1 MVPGQQHGDEEHG
14 HDRREGEWEVS
25 LHTCEARKGRARSQD
40 ALSAQAA
47 EYSRPMR
54 IGLLFPGEMGAAVG
68 AAANGEVLW
77 ASEGR
82 SGATAARAAGFEDV
96 GTVAELVSRS
106 DVVLSICPPRLAE
119 AVAQEV
125 AGLGFDGLYIDAN
138 AISPARAER
147 IAALFDR
154 AVDGSITANTGLH
167 LFLSGEPDQV
177 ELVSGLFGE
186 PVVPTPLPGGVGA
199 ASALKMAFAGWNKI
213 GAILEAQAHAVALAY
228 GLGDA
233 LAAEGVSR
241 DRIGRTAARAWRWSA
256 EMHEI
261 GDTHAALGL
270 DDGIARGAASS
281 LECWTGHRD
290 DAHVPVDELLGELR
304 RPKP

>member
-1 MVPGQQHGDEEHG
+1 
-14 HDRREGEWEVS
+14 
-25 LHTCEARKGRARSQD
+25 
-40 ALSAQAA
+40 
-47 EYSRPMR
+47 MR

-68 AAANGEVLW
+68 AAVRGEVLW

-82 SGATAARAAGFEDV
+82 SDATAARAAGFEDV

-106 DVVLSICPPRLAE
+106 DVVLSICPPGLAE
-119 AVAQEV
+119 DVAQEV
-125 AGLGFDGLYIDAN
+125 AGHGFAGLYVDAN

-154 AVDGSITANTGLH
+154 VVDGAITAKTGIH
-167 LFLSGEPDQV
+167 LFLSGEPDEV
-177 ELVSGLFGE
+177 ELACGLFGR

-213 GAILEAQAHAVALAY
+213 GAVLEAQAYAVARAY
-228 GLGDA
+228 GLEEA
-233 LAAEGVSR
+233 LAAEGVGR
-241 DRIGRTAARAWRWSA
+241 DRIGRTAARAWRWTA

-270 DDGIARGAASS
+270 DDGIARGAAAS
-281 LECWTGHRD
+281 LERWTSHRD
-290 DAHVPVDELLGELR
+290 DARVPVDELQDELR
-304 RPKP
+304 RPEPQR

>member
-1 MVPGQQHGDEEHG
+1 
-14 HDRREGEWEVS
+14 
-25 LHTCEARKGRARSQD
+25 
-40 ALSAQAA
+40 
-47 EYSRPMR
+47 MR
-54 IGLLFPGEMGAAVG
+54 VGLLFPGEMGAAVG
-68 AAANGEVLW
+68 AAVKGEVLW

-106 DVVLSICPPRLAE
+106 DVVLSICPPGLAE
-119 AVAQEV
+119 DVAREV
-125 AGLGFDGLYIDAN
+125 AGHGFGGLYVDAN

-154 AVDGSITANTGLH
+154 AVDGSITAKTGLH
-167 LFLSGEPDQV
+167 LFLSGEPDEV
-177 ELVSGLFGE
+177 ELVCGLFGE

-213 GAILEAQAHAVALAY
+213 GAVLEAQAYAVARAY
-228 GLGDA
+228 GLEDA
-233 LAAEGVSR
+233 LAAEGVGR

-270 DDGIARGAASS
+270 DDGIARGAAAS
-281 LECWTGHRD
+281 LERWTATATTRRS
-290 DAHVPVDELLGELR
+290 PSTELLDELR
-304 RPKP
+304 RPEPQR